1 MQSQIICLFVLRR
14 SLHPRYRHSICER
27 GDQLRLPQTRG
38 DLPAS
43 YRQIRTI
50 WTPRYRHQPYHL
62 RRQVGHGPLLSFSLC
77 GCLCI
82 VMARLHQFGTMIAIL
97 FSLKTM
103 ESLQIG
109 VTTHFWATPSFSMKT
124 VLLASLQS
132 YRSVDADAWCKR
144 ALGQVFTRENI
155 LQAWW
160 NTLKKSIHCVYHC
173 MDHKRKYQ
181 HVRLH
186 GNHCYPVF
194 ALNA

>member
-1 MQSQIICLFVLRR
+1 MDISVSPSTSSLTTTGRAWSFVIVLTMRM
-14 SLHPRYRHSICER
+14 LVHSY
-27 GDQLRLPQTRG
+27 GPFT
-38 DLPAS
+38 P
-43 YRQIRTI
+43 I
-50 WTPRYRHQPYHL
+50 WDNGS
-62 RRQVGHGPLLSFSLC
+62 V
-77 GCLCI
+77 
-82 VMARLHQFGTMIAIL
+82 L

-109 VTTHFWATPSFSMKT
+109 VTTHFWATPLFSMRT

-181 HVRLH
+181 YVRLH